1 VRGDEVVLLG
11 HTRSAH
17 GLALLTL
24 DVGLVALL
32 RRALAELGK
41 GSRWLGLLGRDPQ
54 AVRRG
59 AVDAVVRGA
68 LELSRKRVGALVVL
82 ERSADLSEVIESGLR
97 VDGAVTP
104 ELLLSI
110 FIPGGPLHDGA
121 VVVQGARLAAAGCL
135 LPLSAAAQPH
145 ELGTRH
151 RAALGLAE
159 EVDAAVV
166 VVSEERGEI
175 SVAVDGAL
183 IRHLD
188 EPGLRA
194 LLHGAL
200 GTARAGVSPGAGSGA
215 GPFRGTS
222 SDRPADAPAAAA
234 ALPAT
239 APARGGPLNATTP
252 THRFDR

>member
-59 AVDAVVRGA
+59 AVDAVVRGV

-239 APARGGPLNATTP
+239 APARCGPLNATTP